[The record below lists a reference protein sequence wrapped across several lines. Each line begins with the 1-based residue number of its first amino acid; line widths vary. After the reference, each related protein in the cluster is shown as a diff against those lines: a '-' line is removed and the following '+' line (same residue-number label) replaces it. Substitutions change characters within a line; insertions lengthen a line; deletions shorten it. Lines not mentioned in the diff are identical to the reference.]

1 MLTIWEIGDR
11 FTDEQIEYFHRD
23 GFLIVEEGFV
33 SEPMLEHLRERF
45 QRVFDGD
52 YETGIKP
59 DEVNWVRGRDPE
71 DVTRQVCNGWRA
83 DRMIAAQVLSERT
96 GRLVSQLMGWRGA
109 RILQDNMLWKPPGTR
124 SIGMHQDG

>member
-11 FTDEQIEYFHRD
+11 FTYEQIEYFHRD
-23 GFLIVEEGFV
+23 GFLIVEEGFG
-33 SEPMLEHLRERF
+33 SEPMLERLRERF

-59 DEVNWVRGRDPE
+59 DEVNWMRGRDPE

-83 DRMIAAQVLSERT
+83 DAVIAGQVLSERT
-96 GRLVSQLMGWRGA
+96 GRLVSQLMRWRGA
-109 RILQDNMLWKPPGTR
+109 RI
-124 SIGMHQDG
+124 